1 MATVHS
7 SAPIWVLPGAGSSR
21 PPATFAPR
29 SVSRSSTMP
38 MPTLASTTSS
48 AASSL
53 RASSLQRSNSIP
65 YARRTD
71 ETATTSGASFAN
83 PTLATPLPQVSTV
96 PRRPKTPAP
105 ISLSGN
111 ATPKRPAVLR
121 KRGATI
127 HVARPV
133 TPALQTKNLNINTAP
148 PLPNV
153 TAALGAAEDP
163 IKAARRTELL
173 RAVASQVEEIEKV
186 TDAIAAARRNNVEQA
201 RQRLRGENVSMEP
214 PSPVVEA
221 VLDPIPILRSRRPQ
235 ARRGSI
241 DSTLPD
247 TWRNAHI
254 PTTNGTSATTETS
267 KTVEEPKRAKD
278 WEKWA
283 EDKVR
288 NKRRLEDVW
297 RKEDEEIERLL
308 RETERRDRAQKEKD
322 ARKEWERAA
331 FFEQERQR
339 TIRESADKANV
350 ERERQRTIR
359 LEQERIL
366 REEQERRRNQERRDA
381 ALAEELRQ
389 KEIEQERRRIEE
401 ETRRFHEELFARQNH
416 GSQAR
421 TPPTETRGRPQQQ
434 TQQERP
440 RAYFSR
446 SRQRTETR
454 EGSGE
459 RIEMISDSD
468 SDIFDAEWG
477 RFAEFF
483 KLGSMANS
491 RTANSKFKYQSPST
505 VFREA
510 WESYESRWSQ
520 LSAAQHAGGNLTSSS
535 PPRLGFTDIPWPIL
549 HQPTRA
555 SDLGSQLTEAN
566 VSSFILSPFHS
577 TSTTPASST
586 SPNNE
591 SRSRKLKI
599 REALLRWHPD
609 KVARI
614 LNMVCEDD
622 RAAVKEGAEAVARHL
637 NALLSRD

>member
-283 EDKVR
+283 EDK
-288 NKRRLEDVW
+288 
-297 RKEDEEIERLL
+297 
-308 RETERRDRAQKEKD
+308 
-322 ARKEWERAA
+322 
-331 FFEQERQR
+331 
-339 TIRESADKANV
+339 
-350 ERERQRTIR
+350 ERQRTIR

-591 SRSRKLKI
+591 SRSRKLKL

-609 KVARI
+609 KMARI

>member
-133 TPALQTKNLNINTAP
+133 TPALQTKNLNISTAP

-283 EDKVR
+283 EDK
-288 NKRRLEDVW
+288 
-297 RKEDEEIERLL
+297 
-308 RETERRDRAQKEKD
+308 
-322 ARKEWERAA
+322 
-331 FFEQERQR
+331 
-339 TIRESADKANV
+339 
-350 ERERQRTIR
+350 ERQRTIR

-591 SRSRKLKI
+591 SRSRKLKL

-609 KVARI
+609 KMARI